1 MSGDGLKEVGIG
13 KACEAL
19 PHDISVLVLFAD
31 VIWNWRRLPD
41 QLANEFD
48 RGRVGLWTVVWFPS

>member
-1 MSGDGLKEVGIG
+1 LKEVGIG